1 MEDEDG
7 MQILT
12 SIIANVFQEAKPEVC
27 LKVTEQHIRRIMQLV
42 FEGGEIGREELVSA
56 LHSIAMVTTPSL
68 QEAVMC
74 MK

>member
-1 MEDEDG
+1 
-7 MQILT
+7 
-12 SIIANVFQEAKPEVC
+12 
-27 LKVTEQHIRRIMQLV
+27 VTEQHIRRIMQLV

-74 MK
+74 M